1 MYAIIDFKGKQ
12 LKIEQNKI
20 LKVPFL
26 DGRET
31 GTEFEIDNVLLLQAE
46 DKTTIGTP
54 TVENVKIVAEVLEH
68 GRDRKIIVFKKNR
81 RKSYSRKQGHR
92 QNYTKIKVKDIKIS

>member
-12 LKIEQNKI
+12 LKAEQDKI

-26 DGRET
+26 DGQKAGSEI
-31 GTEFEIDNVLLLQAE
+31 EIDKVLLLQTA
-46 DKTTIGTP
+46 DKTTVGQP
-54 TVENVKIVAEVLEH
+54 TVENAKIVAEIVEH
-68 GRDRKIIVFKKNR
+68 GKDKKVIVFKKNR

-92 QNYTKIKVKDIKIS
+92 QSYTKIKVKDIKVS